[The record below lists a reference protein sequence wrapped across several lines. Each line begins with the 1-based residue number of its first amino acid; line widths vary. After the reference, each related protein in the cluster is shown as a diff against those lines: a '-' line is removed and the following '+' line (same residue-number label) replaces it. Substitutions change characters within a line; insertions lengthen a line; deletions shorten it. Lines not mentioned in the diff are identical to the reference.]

1 MIDVRA
7 VLGVAI
13 AALLLVGCG
22 SLPGG
27 GGAADP
33 TAASVSVQQGDLPNG
48 MVKCDVSGDMDA
60 YLTQVQA
67 KDPTHYAQIKQE
79 WADAKA
85 KGATAGQVSVYSDS
99 ADHCASFKGNTSS
112 ITSATYKLVVNF
124 VIQFK
129 DEASAKSGYSSG
141 GILGFNPSS
150 LTNGGVPS
158 KVGEQTGLGPNSIV
172 VTLDVGGQNFY
183 IAVWQKKK
191 FMVILA
197 VLNIDSAT
205 DAKVAAA
212 ESGRIK

>member
-1 MIDVRA
+1 VIDVR
-7 VLGVAI
+7 VLLPLAA
-13 AALLLVGCG
+13 AALLVAACG
-22 SLPGG
+22 QLPGG
-27 GGAADP
+27 GAAEP
-33 TAASVSVQQGDLPNG
+33 TAESVAVQSSDLPAG
-48 MVKCDVSGDMDA
+48 MVKCDISGNMDA

-67 KDPTHYAQIKQE
+67 KDPTHYTQVKQE
-79 WADAKA
+79 WEDAKA
-85 KGATAGQVSVYSDS
+85 KGATAGQVVVYSDS
-99 ADHCASFKGNTSS
+99 ADHCASFKSNTSA

-129 DEASAKSGYSSG
+129 DEASATDGYKTG
-141 GILGFNPSS
+141 GILGFNPTS

-158 KVGEQTGLGPNSIV
+158 KVGDQTGLGANSIV

-205 DAKVAAA
+205 DAKVATA
-212 ESGRIK
+212 ENGRIK

>member
-1 MIDVRA
+1 VSDVRGLLSLA
-7 VLGVAI
+7 AI
-13 AALLLVGCG
+13 ALVVASCG
-22 SLPGG
+22 QLPGG
-27 GGAADP
+27 GAAEP
-33 TAASVSVQQGDLPNG
+33 TAESVAVQQNDLPSG
-48 MVKCDVSGDMDA
+48 MVKCDVSGNMDA

-67 KDPTHYAQIKQE
+67 KDPTHYTQIKQE
-79 WADAKA
+79 WDDAKT
-85 KGATAGQVSVYSDS
+85 KGATAGQVAVYADTT
-99 ADHCASFKGNTSS
+99 DHCANFKSNTSA
-112 ITSATYKLVVNF
+112 ITSATYKLVANF

-129 DEASAKSGYSSG
+129 DEASATSGYKSG

-158 KVGEQTGLGPNSIV
+158 KVGEQTGLGDNSII

-197 VLNIDSAT
+197 ALNMDTAA

-212 ESGRIK
+212 ENGRIK

>member
-1 MIDVRA
+1 M
-7 VLGVAI
+7 VLA
-13 AALLLVGCG
+13 GCG
-22 SLPGG
+22 QLPGG
-27 GGAADP
+27 GAP
-33 TAASVSVQQGDLPNG
+33 EPNAASVAVQQADLPNG
-48 MVKCDVSGDMDA
+48 MVKCDVSGEMDA

-67 KDPTHYAQIKQE
+67 KDPTHYTQVKQE
-79 WADAKA
+79 WEDAKA
-85 KGATAGQVSVYSDS
+85 KGATAGQVAVY
-99 ADHCASFKGNTSS
+99 ADTTEHCANFKSNTSS
-112 ITSATYKLVVNF
+112 ITSATYKLVANF

-129 DEASAKSGYSSG
+129 DEASATNGYRSG
-141 GILGFNPSS
+141 GILGFNPTS

-158 KVGEQTGLGPNSIV
+158 TVGDQTGLGTNSIV

-212 ESGRIK
+212 ENGRIK